1 MSDDNH
7 ALENTP
13 TDMQLG
19 NSGQAANLETIMH
32 VPLEISVELG
42 RVKMPLHQI
51 ARMNKGMVIELNK
64 EANAEVQILANG
76 SIFAKGEVVSTGD
89 KLGVRITEVVSAS
102 ARINSLS

>member
-1 MSDDNH
+1 MSDENA
-7 ALENTP
+7 ALENQP
-13 TDMQLG
+13 TEFP
-19 NSGQAANLETIMH
+19 SGSQTANLETIMH

-102 ARINSLS
+102 ARINTLSS

>member
-1 MSDDNH
+1 MTDNAIDNSPD
-7 ALENTP
+7 AL
-13 TDMQLG
+13 Q
-19 NSGQAANLETIMH
+19 SGGQSANLETIMH

-102 ARINSLS
+102 ARIQSLS

>member
-1 MSDDNH
+1 MTDNAIDNAQD
-7 ALENTP
+7 AL
-13 TDMQLG
+13 QG
-19 NSGQAANLETIMH
+19 GGQTANLETIMH

-102 ARINSLS
+102 ARIHSLS

>member
-1 MSDDNH
+1 MNNE
-7 ALENTP
+7 AIENGQTES
-13 TDMQLG
+13 Q
-19 NSGQAANLETIMH
+19 NSGQTANLETIMH

-102 ARINSLS
+102 DRISSLS

>member
-1 MSDDNH
+1 MTDNAIDNTQD
-7 ALENTP
+7 AL
-13 TDMQLG
+13 QG
-19 NSGQAANLETIMH
+19 GGQTANLETIMH

-89 KLGVRITEVVSAS
+89 KLGVRITEIVSAS
-102 ARINSLS
+102 ARIHSLS

>member
-1 MSDDNH
+1 MTDD
-7 ALENTP
+7 A
-13 TDMQLG
+13 LG
-19 NSGQAANLETIMH
+19 NQQGGEQTANLETIMH

-42 RVKMPLHQI
+42 RVRMPLHQI

-76 SIFAKGEVVSTGD
+76 SIFAKGEVVTTGN
-89 KLGVRITEVVSAS
+89 KLGVRITEVVSTS